1 MARKILVLTFGQVP
15 AFIREICGLTLL
27 PLVGSGAMPTKRPR
41 LRRVSEEMK
50 RLAELLEGE
59 VLDWP
64 NVTSRPMFGM
74 TGLYSGGKIFA
85 VLPRTRA
92 LDVPDSIAFRL
103 LKPSQQIVTE
113 LQNDERIVTPT
124 LAGKWISFVIQSDSD
139 IHGALNWLA
148 LAYREAQKS
157 K

>member
-1 MARKILVLTFGQVP
+1 
-15 AFIREICGLTLL
+15 
-27 PLVGSGAMPTKRPR
+27 
-41 LRRVSEEMK
+41 
-50 RLAELLEGE
+50 
-59 VLDWP
+59 
-64 NVTSRPMFGM
+64 MFGM
-74 TGLYSGGKIFA
+74 TGLYSGEKIFA

-148 LAYREAQKS
+148 LAYRQAQKS